1 MIEVFGLCSVLNK
14 FWGGQCFIR
23 LINIGSEEA
32 VGFVFLGSQLLRR
45 YPGKIPDLELMFDCE
60 DWPVVLVFM
69 VL

>member
-32 VGFVFLGSQLLRR
+32 VGFVFLGSQL
-45 YPGKIPDLELMFDCE
+45 DHCCS
-60 DWPVVLVFM
+60 
-69 VL
+69 